1 MLGSFKFHRHN
12 KNENNKILIL
22 LKMSSEVAEQIVVNI
37 ILEAI
42 DVRNGKP
49 FTDSTSLLNFMS
61 IICINAATLE
71 YEEYKDL
78 HINDKVNIVTGII
91 PEVYKHLIDAKLVP
105 SSLEDDISALFNDL
119 NLLKEKV
126 RILILIYNLTTQ
138 LIDLPSFN
146 DASKASL
153 SAIVKNSNL
162 PKILYTPVNSKSS
175 SLFPCFSYFSCFSC
189 FKKDKNKNT
198 TFDEKSTFN
207 EKTIEELIR
216 DFDKVK
222 NPVLENPVLE
232 TVNENQSIERE
243 SISVNMVRVTE

>member
-22 LKMSSEVAEQIVVNI
+22 LKMSSEVAETI

-42 DVRNGKP
+42 TARNGKP

-78 HINDKVNIVTGII
+78 HINDKVNIVIGII
-91 PEVYKHLIDAKLVP
+91 PEVYKHLIDAKLVH
-105 SSLEDDISALFNDL
+105 SSLEDDISALFNNL

-138 LIDLPSFN
+138 LTDLPSFN

-162 PKILYTPVNSKSS
+162 TKTLYTPVNLKPLG
-175 SLFPCFSYFSCFSC
+175 LFSCFSYFSC
-189 FKKDKNKNT
+189 FKKDKNKKY
-198 TFDEKSTFN
+198 TFDERA
-207 EKTIEELIR
+207 IEELIR

-222 NPVLENPVLE
+222 NPV
-232 TVNENQSIERE
+232 NENQSIERD